1 MVLLPRLTRAKQ
13 FDTLEMSKGQKM
25 TKRIIRGTIFFPVIF
40 VAYVAINLFLMALG
54 AEPGTAGVWDNL
66 LVMYFSWIVFM
77 AFLPQINKVI
87 AWATT
92 E

>member
-1 MVLLPRLTRAKQ
+1 LTKAEW
-13 FDTLEMSKGQKM
+13 FDNLEMSKGQKM

-40 VAYVAINLFLMALG
+40 VAYVAINLVLMALG
-54 AEPGTAGVWDNL
+54 AEPGTTGVWDNL

-77 AFLPQINKVI
+77 AFQPQFKKAI
-87 AWATT
+87 AWATA